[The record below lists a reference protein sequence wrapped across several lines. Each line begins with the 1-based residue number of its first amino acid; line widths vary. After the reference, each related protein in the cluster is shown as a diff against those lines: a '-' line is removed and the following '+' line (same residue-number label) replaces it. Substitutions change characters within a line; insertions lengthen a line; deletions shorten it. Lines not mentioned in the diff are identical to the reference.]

1 MRREVLFKSASTGE
15 EWIEMVWTSVRLGE
29 ERIEVPRVSVRVG
42 ASCMMY
48 GVGRRGRE
56 RRIAM

>member
-1 MRREVLFKSASTGE
+1 MLFKSASTGE